1 MMRKGNCPTLENSM
15 TLDEYN
21 DAVKK
26 ILAEQQD
33 IAQLTGKLAMSGQ
46 ANPANTEFAQIMT
59 KQWAV
64 VQKMAK
70 LNTDLMLGIMTP
82 KK

>member
-1 MMRKGNCPTLENSM
+1 M

-21 DAVKK
+21 ESVKK
-26 ILAEQQD
+26 ILAEQQE
-33 IAQLTGKLAMSGQ
+33 IAQATGKLAMSGQ
-46 ANPANTEFAQIMT
+46 ANPASTEFAQIMT
-59 KQWAV
+59 RQWAV

>member
-1 MMRKGNCPTLENSM
+1 MLCMSMIRQASPGNP
-15 TLDEYN
+15 
-21 DAVKK
+21 
-26 ILAEQQD
+26 Q
-33 IAQLTGKLAMSGQ
+33 
-46 ANPANTEFAQIMT
+46 FAQIMT
-59 KQWAV
+59 KQWTV